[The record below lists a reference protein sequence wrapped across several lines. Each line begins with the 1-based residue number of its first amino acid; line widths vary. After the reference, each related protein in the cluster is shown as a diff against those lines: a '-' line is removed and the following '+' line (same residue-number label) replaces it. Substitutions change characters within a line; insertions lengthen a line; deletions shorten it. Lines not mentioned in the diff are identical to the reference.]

1 MTAHLE
7 ARKARGELKEETT
20 EAQMTARKR
29 MALLPVKH
37 SEALFVQVRFRSF
50 TFSICLLCS
59 SEELL

>member
-1 MTAHLE
+1 MERMTTHLE

-37 SEALFVQVRFRSF
+37 SEALFVQVRISAHLLL
-50 TFSICLLCS
+50 FSAQLNR
-59 SEELL
+59 